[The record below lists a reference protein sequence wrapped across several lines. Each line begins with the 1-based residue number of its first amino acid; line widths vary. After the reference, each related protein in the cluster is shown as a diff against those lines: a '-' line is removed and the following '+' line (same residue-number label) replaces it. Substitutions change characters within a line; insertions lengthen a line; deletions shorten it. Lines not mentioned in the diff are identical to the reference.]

1 MRLFIFALLTA
12 TSLVQGA
19 LFGGDNSCELL
30 TPTNPDCCFM
40 TDKDHK
46 KSQALLGSLPLYK
59 SPFIVNLVT
68 ANQKTLNKLEAR
80 EFQGNVIQKLTPLI
94 DDSQNPGNQIPGGP
108 VRIELTSNAGTC
120 FDHFWVQGQKYLP
133 DKAEG
138 ELSGS
143 FKEELHVA
151 EYPYT
156 MIESNSGKIKN
167 TVGCDKRLFGGKKEA
182 TVVSPTNKCQNSVIL
197 SWTPPPKCTQDQLN
211 SGASHLCRRNE
222 DIYFFLFTIGN
233 TKGGNKFYIGQNTFG
248 FYVSELVD

>member
-1 MRLFIFALLTA
+1 MMKVIVVLLTT
-12 TSLVQGA
+12 TSLAQCA
-19 LFGGDNSCELL
+19 LFGGDDSCSLL
-30 TPTNPDCCFM
+30 TPTNPECCFM

-46 KSQALLGSLPLYK
+46 KSQALSGSLPLYN

-80 EFQGNVIQKLTPLI
+80 EFQGNTIQKLTPLMN
-94 DDSQNPGNQIPGGP
+94 DPKNQGEQIPGGP
-108 VRIELTSNAGTC
+108 VRIELTGRNTC

-143 FKEELHVA
+143 FIEEQHVA

-156 MIESNSGKIKN
+156 MIDSDAGKIKN
-167 TVGCDKRLFGGKKEA
+167 KVGCDKRLFGGKKEA

-197 SWTPPPKCTQDQLN
+197 SWIPPPRCTQDQLN
-211 SGASHLCRRNE
+211 SGVTHLCRRDD
-222 DIYFFLFTIGN
+222 DIYFFLFTMGN
-233 TKGGNKFYIGQNTFG
+233 TQAENKFYIGQNTFG